1 METYAFIG
9 ISGSGKSHNAQR
21 VARKYDI
28 NYIIDDALLI
38 NKTKVLAG
46 KSAKTE
52 ATKIASV
59 KAAIFADNSR
69 CEIMKETIE
78 HAKIDKLMV
87 IGTSEKMVNII
98 AKRLGL
104 PKFIKKIY
112 IQDETTKTE
121 MAIAK
126 KTRLEQGKH
135 VVPVPTLEI
144 KEQFSGYLLDPLKIF
159 SKKDKVLHDRSVIR
173 PTFSYLG
180 NFFISDKVIKDIV
193 EYSGSDT
200 KGISKINKISLD
212 KYVDGIK
219 ILIEVNVVYG
229 VNIKESTKTL
239 YASVAKDV
247 NYITGINI
255 FSIDI
260 LVKGIDFSKKKLK

>member
-9 ISGSGKSHNAQR
+9 SSGTGKSHNAQR
-21 VARKYDI
+21 VAENYKI

-38 NKTKVLAG
+38 SKTKVLAG

-59 KAAIFADNSR
+59 KAAIFDDESR
-69 CEIMKETIE
+69 CSIMKMAIKS
-78 HAKIDKLMV
+78 ANVDKLLI
-87 IGTSEKMVNII
+87 IGTSNKMVDRIVK
-98 AKRLGL
+98 ALDL
-104 PKFIKKIY
+104 PYFTKKIY
-112 IQDETTKTE
+112 IQDVTSKSD
-121 MAIAK
+121 MALAK
-126 KTRLEQGKH
+126 KTRIEQGKH

-159 SKKDKVLHDRSVIR
+159 SKKDKVYHERSVIR
-173 PTFSYLG
+173 PTFSYMG
-180 NFFISDKVIKDIV
+180 NFYISDKVIKDIV
-193 EYSGSDT
+193 DYSGSDT
-200 KGISKINKISLD
+200 EGISKINRIIVD

-219 ILIEVNVVYG
+219 ITIDINVLYG
-229 VNIKESTKTL
+229 TNIKERTKEL
-239 YASVAKDV
+239 YAVVAKDV

-260 LVKGIDFSKKKLK
+260 FVKGIDFKKK

>member
-9 ISGSGKSHNAQR
+9 PSGTGKSHNAQR
-21 VARKYDI
+21 VALEYNI

-38 NKTKVLAG
+38 SKTKVLAG

-59 KAAIFADNSR
+59 KAAIFNDESR
-69 CEIMKETIE
+69 CSIMKQAIKS
-78 HAKIDKLMV
+78 ANIDKLL
-87 IGTSEKMVNII
+87 ILGTSDEMVDKI
-98 AKRLGL
+98 AERLRL
-104 PKFIKKIY
+104 PYFTKKVY
-112 IQDETTKTE
+112 IEDVTSKED
-121 MAIAK
+121 MDIAK

-144 KEQFSGYLLDPLKIF
+144 KEQFSGYLLDPLKILG
-159 SKKDKVLHDRSVIR
+159 KKDKSYQEKSVIR

-180 NFFISDKVIKDIV
+180 NFYISDKVIKDIV
-193 EYSGSDT
+193 EYSGRDT
-200 KGISKINKISLD
+200 EGISKINRIIID

-219 ILIEVNVVYG
+219 ITIDVNVIYG
-229 VNIKESTKTL
+229 TNIKESTRQL
-239 YASVAKDV
+239 HSVVAKDV
-247 NYITGINI
+247 NHITGINI

-260 LVKGIDFSKKKLK
+260 FVKGIDFSKKK